1 MVSRPLRIH
10 VPGMLYHVVARG
22 NDKQCIYTDDADCRS
37 FLQLLAD
44 TLPRFDARCV
54 FYCLLWNH
62 YHLLMKAGCYPIS
75 RLMQQLNSTYCQ
87 RFNRRHRRVGHV
99 LQGRFGSRIVE
110 DGAYARAVLR
120 YIALN
125 PVMARLA
132 VDPRDWRWSSYRSAV
147 DVSESPGFLCLEEVW
162 AAFGT
167 SDPAI
172 GRTRL
177 SDFVRAGLQEVFLNP
192 LLHGSEQL
200 ASVVAPLLK
209 PHENTREHVYA
220 QRYAARPPIGVLF
233 DGRSTQAELDE
244 AARIAFA
251 EYAYTLDEISRVLA
265 RHPSVVC
272 RWIQRAKR
280 RRQIGQASLAE
291 DNPAKNKL

>member
-1 MVSRPLRIH
+1 MSRPLRIH

-22 NDKQCIYTDDADCRS
+22 NDKQCIYTDDADYQS

-44 TLPRFDARCV
+44 TLPRFNASCV
-54 FYCLLWNH
+54 SYCLMWNH
-62 YHLLMKAGCYPIS
+62 YHVLMKAGCHPIS

-110 DGAYARAVLR
+110 DGAYARGVLR

-125 PVMARLA
+125 PVMARL
-132 VDPRDWRWSSYRSAV
+132 VIDPKDWRWSSYRSAI
-147 DVSESPGFLCLEEVW
+147 DVSERPGLLSLEDVW
-162 AAFGT
+162 SAFGT
-167 SDPAI
+167 LDPAI
-172 GRTRL
+172 GRTRFV
-177 SDFVRAGLQEVFLNP
+177 DFVGAGLQEVFLNP

-200 ASVVAPLLK
+200 ASIVAPLLK
-209 PHENTREHVYA
+209 PHENAREHVYA

-233 DGRSTQAELDE
+233 DGRSTQAELDD
-244 AARIAFA
+244 AAHMAFVD
-251 EYAYTLDEISRVLA
+251 YAYTLDEISKVTA

-272 RWIQRAKR
+272 RWIQRARSR
-280 RRQIGQASLAE
+280 RHGSQASVAE
-291 DNPAKNKL
+291 DTPAKNKI